1 MSVVLVFLLLIFSFA
16 FVIENTFR
24 GNVKLTTNY
33 VEPEKVAIIDYG
45 AVPVFGEN
53 LRFNHNLISY
63 SIDEGCDS
71 ERRGDMRS
79 AFNIFSSKVK
89 IVSFYEVEA
98 DGDIMIGCSNEFIEL
113 SDRLFAAGEGGPSRI
128 INTSGFKLIEEGKVI
143 LYNGRDCDYPF
154 VALHGV
160 VHVVG
165 FDHSADPNNIMFNV
179 SDCGQRM
186 SDDMIELMVQLYS
199 IEALADARISNLDA
213 VLHGAYLDFNI
224 SVLNEGL
231 VDIDGFDLDIVADGD
246 VVESLDLGR
255 LEVGFGRTLK
265 VQNMRVGWGVE
276 EVGFVLDPS
285 DKVRELNEGNN
296 AVILTA

>member
-285 DKVRELNEGNN
+285 DNVRELNEGNN

>member
-45 AVPVFGEN
+45 AVPVFEEN

-143 LYNGRDCDYPF
+143 LYNGRDCDYPI
-154 VALHGV
+154 VALHELG
-160 VHVVG
+160 HVFG